1 MTMQLDHEQLHRLL
15 DALGESDIQEFRLEG
30 DDFRLEIR
38 RNLPV
43 QSVVASAPVAAVP
56 VVATEPAS
64 APPAATATR
73 GDLLEVTAPMVGTYY
88 RAPSPD
94 DAPFVEVG
102 SRINVGQTVCILE
115 AMKLMNE
122 LESEVSGEVV
132 EILVDNCPEEQL
144 DSLEIA
150 LIAEHDTRY
159 PTGYNLTDGGD
170 VNPAKE
176 GDGHAKLMAMHESG
190 EIKAAQRIGWAKPG
204 VREKASAS
212 HKKRCREDGGRQ
224 ARQGAANLVTGDA
237 TKASHSEA
245 AIAKRQATWDAKR
258 KEKLSK
264 LPPYEAARVI
274 AQSKR
279 KKTSYAKACVAAGGA
294 EALREKRREWAR
306 LRQERGGR

>member
-43 QSVVASAPVAAVP
+43 QSVVAPAPVAAVP
-56 VVATEPAS
+56 VVAAEPAS

-132 EILVDNCPEEQL
+132 EILVDNGMPVEFGQVL
-144 DSLEIA
+144 M
-150 LIAEHDTRY
+150 R
-159 PTGYNLTDGGD
+159 
-170 VNPAKE
+170 VKPA
-176 GDGHAKLMAMHESG
+176 
-190 EIKAAQRIGWAKPG
+190 
-204 VREKASAS
+204 
-212 HKKRCREDGGRQ
+212 
-224 ARQGAANLVTGDA
+224 
-237 TKASHSEA
+237 
-245 AIAKRQATWDAKR
+245 
-258 KEKLSK
+258 
-264 LPPYEAARVI
+264 
-274 AQSKR
+274 
-279 KKTSYAKACVAAGGA
+279 
-294 EALREKRREWAR
+294 
-306 LRQERGGR
+306 